1 MQTAVVRDVLDDR
14 LMDTVGDH
22 RSRGWEVRQ
31 LVPIAYRDGGVVQIV
46 THWLIV
52 LESDRPLPLDPA
64 GHKSE

>member
-31 LVPIAYRDGGVVQIV
+31 LVPTAYRWEGMGNIQHV

-64 GHKSE
+64 GT